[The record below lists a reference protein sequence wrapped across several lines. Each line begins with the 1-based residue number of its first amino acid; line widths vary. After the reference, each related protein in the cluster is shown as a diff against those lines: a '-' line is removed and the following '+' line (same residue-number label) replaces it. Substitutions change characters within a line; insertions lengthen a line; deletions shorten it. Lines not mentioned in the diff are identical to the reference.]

1 MSTNRPTGEI
11 PMSVNDQ
18 SPYIRTQDYI
28 SGPQYPHPPAGSGV
42 ARHMS
47 YGFNEGATVI
57 VDTKVFN
64 RESHEFAEGDFIC
77 PDFFN
82 RVDLGGFTRRF
93 NVSQWSYEMRRQA
106 QCILPFLSLGP
117 SSCLRDIEYVR
128 NQGYTLLLAIRSR
141 HSAQARLVSG
151 DKAAAATGILADTID
166 VLDNQELISAFPRA
180 VRRINDHLAGMDMDS
195 SAMALSGLQQ
205 KRKVLVFCESGN
217 ERSAG
222 VVIAYIMV
230 MLNMSS
236 ADATHS
242 IQQRRFCVSI
252 EDPMKRILSAF
263 ESILSAKRDVEHA
276 KHSMPPRINVPATL
290 APPSSSPVLT
300 KKRSFQ
306 DHRADCHVMDDEMEV
321 DEEDDPFFERKPNA
335 PFQDRVV

>member
-1 MSTNRPTGEI
+1 
-11 PMSVNDQ
+11 MSVNDQ
-18 SPYIRTQDYI
+18 SPYVRTQDSI
-28 SGPQYPHPPAGSGV
+28 SGLYYPTPIPGPGTSRYGSL
-42 ARHMS
+42 
-47 YGFNEGATVI
+47 GFGNSDTVI

-64 RESHEFAEGDFIC
+64 RQTHEFADGDFIC

-117 SSCLRDIEYVR
+117 SSCLRDIDYIR

-151 DKAAAATGILADTID
+151 DKAAAATGILADTVD

-180 VRRINDHLAGMDMDS
+180 IRRINDHLAGVDMDS
-195 SAMALSGLQQ
+195 NAMALSGLQQ

-230 MLNMSS
+230 MLNMS
-236 ADATHS
+236 AVDATHS
-242 IQQRRFCVSI
+242 IQQRRFCASI

-263 ESILSAKRDVEHA
+263 DSILSAKRDVERA
-276 KHSMPPRINVPATL
+276 KNAIPPRINVPATL
-290 APPSSSPVLT
+290 APPSSSPILA

-306 DHRADCHVMDDEMEV
+306 DHREDCQVMEDEMEV
-321 DEEDDPFFERKPNA
+321 DEEDDPFFERKPMA